1 MFSLFVILLWFS
13 GYDSKGFLLA
23 LTDFLGFSIIHQT
36 PVLDTYYSQQPLTTR
51 MLISSGLHFCTYFC
65 LGLVIDLLR
74 KGFKKNK
81 NIVTFIIRIVNF
93 HAFWSSFSVAC
104 TR

>member
-36 PVLDTYYSQQPLTTR
+36 PALDTYYSQQPLTTR

-74 KGFKKNK
+74 KGLKNK
-81 NIVTFIIRIVNF
+81 NIVTFIIRIINF
-93 HAFWSSFSVAC
+93 HAF
-104 TR
+104 

>member
-36 PVLDTYYSQQPLTTR
+36 PVLDTYYSQQPLTTKL
-51 MLISSGLHFCTYFC
+51 ML
-65 LGLVIDLLR
+65 LVIPLSANVSTKR
-74 KGFKKNK
+74 F
-81 NIVTFIIRIVNF
+81 TPF
-93 HAFWSSFSVAC
+93 
-104 TR
+104 

>member
-74 KGFKKNK
+74 KGFKNK

-93 HAFWSSFSVAC
+93 HAFWSSFSAAC

>member
-36 PVLDTYYSQQPLTTR
+36 PVLQPLTTK

-74 KGFKKNK
+74 KGFKKIK
-81 NIVTFIIRIVNF
+81 T
-93 HAFWSSFSVAC
+93 
-104 TR
+104 

>member
-1 MFSLFVILLWFS
+1 MKSYFFTLFFSMFSLFVILLWFS

-51 MLISSGLHFCTYFC
+51 ILISSGLHFCTYFC

-74 KGFKKNK
+74 KGFKKIK
-81 NIVTFIIRIVNF
+81 K
-93 HAFWSSFSVAC
+93 
-104 TR
+104 